1 VLPAGGQVSADGGG
15 RSARR
20 RLLREKPPNCCSQ
33 STIGRNQGFLKEAEH
48 QELYDAADKQ
58 ARMLAGLRK
67 SLGV

>member
-1 VLPAGGQVSADGGG
+1 M
-15 RSARR
+15 AR
-20 RLLREKPPNCCSQ
+20 KPPRCCSQ
-33 STIGRNQGFLKEAEH
+33 STIGRNQGFLKEAEY